1 MIINMKVSEYTPFLL
16 IGLVITFVARHFY
29 DPLQITNLLEIALH
43 EEETMSLPFPVMRG
57 IMTVIFPI
65 GFSFFELLGY
75 MFEVTEAIN
84 DGRIVFVFTTALTC
98 YGYMIITYRLEKFHA
113 YWHEEEGVLAVCVD
127 MLCIENIV
135 MYIFNIASY
144 AVGKLFQ
151 WANIPDVIYMGILLV
166 LVLPLLWGLMLQTL
180 YFFIAALVCLGIPM
194 LITLPLENV
203 LGETPM
209 VCIMIG
215 LWILFS
221 QVIWRLC
228 SAFVYDKLLHIFSFR
243 RLSL

>member
-1 MIINMKVSEYTPFLL
+1 MKVSEYTPFLL

-29 DPLQITNLLEIALH
+29 DPLQITNLWEMALRQ
-43 EEETMSLPFPVMRG
+43 EETMSLPFPVVRG
-57 IMTVIFPI
+57 IMTVIFPV
-65 GFSFFELLGY
+65 GFSFAELLGY

-98 YGYMIITYRLEKFHA
+98 YGYMIITYCLEKFHA
-113 YWHEEEGVLAVCVD
+113 YWHEEEGALAVCVD

-135 MYIFNIASY
+135 MYIFNIVSY
-144 AVGKLFQ
+144 AIGKLFQ
-151 WANIPDVIYMGILLV
+151 NANIPDVIYGGILFV
-166 LVLPLLWGLMLQTL
+166 IALPLVWGLMLQAL
-180 YFFIAALVCLGIPM
+180 YCLIAGVVCLGIPV

-228 SAFVYDKLLHIFSFR
+228 SAFVYDKLLHIFSLR